1 MAGRISQ
8 VRKDEPSLKELILV
22 TSPPACGKTFISKEL
37 AKHLKHVVYLDK
49 DTLIVLSKQI
59 FVVANEEYNRSS
71 DFFEKYIRD
80 YEYYAVVDLALEA
93 LDYEDIVLI
102 NAPFTREIR
111 DKKYIADLKARLAE
125 KGAVLKV
132 IWVETDVEVCHR
144 RMIDRNSD
152 RDTWKL
158 EHWDE
163 YVAGLNF
170 NIPEEINAD
179 NDGTLM
185 IFKNSSDEE
194 FNESMDRITKEL
206 LA

>member
-8 VRKDEPSLKELILV
+8 VRKDEKSLKELILV

-132 IWVETDVEVCHR
+132 IWVETDVEVCHQ

-170 NIPEEINAD
+170 DIPEEINAD